1 MRAKRATFLTAR
13 YPLKKSK
20 SNIFFL
26 AIFIHGDNAGQLE
39 KYEAKLRFFTI
50 FGVAIQ
56 KKCIRRFLLLLR
68 LLFAKM
74 PIQSVLLAPLFF
86 QEKSFQKHTWQ
97 SFAQKSPENRV
108 WQSIFGYCF
117 FGRVA
122 TKKPRASPWRNL
134 KFSFWMVF
142 AKHHR
147 AAQEKLHFIFIKYLK
162 QNQISHRGQQQKY
175 PLLKPWPRLALQRS
189 WKVGCHK

>member
-1 MRAKRATFLTAR
+1 MVITPGNWKSTKR
-13 YPLKKSK
+13 S
-20 SNIFFL
+20 SV
-26 AIFIHGDNAGQLE
+26 
-39 KYEAKLRFFTI
+39 FFTI

-108 WQSIFGYCF
+108 WQSIFGYYF

-175 PLLKPWPRLALQRS
+175 PLLKPWPRLAWLRS
-189 WKVGCHK
+189 WKVGCHQ

>member
-1 MRAKRATFLTAR
+1 MLGN
-13 YPLKKSK
+13 SK
-20 SNIFFL
+20 STNEAPLFL
-26 AIFIHGDNAGQLE
+26 
-39 KYEAKLRFFTI
+39 TI
-50 FGVAIQ
+50 FGVAI
-56 KKCIRRFLLLLR
+56 KKKNVLQI
-68 LLFAKM
+68 FATIVCKNAN
-74 PIQSVLLAPLFF
+74 PICVASSPFF

-175 PLLKPWPRLALQRS
+175 PLLKPWPRLALLRS

>member
-20 SNIFFL
+20 SNTFSYIV
-26 AIFIHGDNAGQLE
+26 ITPGNW
-39 KYEAKLRFFTI
+39 KSTKRSSVFFTI

-117 FGRVA
+117 FGKVA
-122 TKKPRASPWRNL
+122 TKKPCARA
-134 KFSFWMVF
+134 
-142 AKHHR
+142 
-147 AAQEKLHFIFIKYLK
+147 
-162 QNQISHRGQQQKY
+162 RGEI
-175 PLLKPWPRLALQRS
+175 
-189 WKVGCHK
+189 